1 MRTKGL
7 LEMVQGMGV
16 TLEKHKISQVS
27 MNLRDYNITGLHH
40 AFATCQSL
48 ASEHNT
54 RVLGS
59 EIVGLV
65 PLAAMLDAG
74 KWFLDNESCSDNEY
88 VEAAINGLGLSYL
101 EDFDPNLRIIEWA
114 IRND

>member
-1 MRTKGL
+1 MS
-7 LEMVQGMGV
+7 
-16 TLEKHKISQVS
+16 I
-27 MNLRDYNITGLHH
+27 
-40 AFATCQSL
+40 L

-101 EDFDPNLRIIEWA
+101 EDFLIKCSNYRMGNKE
-114 IRND
+114 